1 MRTKPTKRASDKK
14 YIGQGASAE
23 PKQQVQSIPRFSC
36 DANGRI
42 VDICTK
48 TCGWQPIRTVNAYHL
63 QKVLEIIEQEGKKFN
78 KCWYAIDQELKR
90 RQSSGEIKPKCHEVF
105 VD

>member
-23 PKQQVQSIPRFSC
+23 PKQQVQSIPLFSC
-36 DANGRI
+36 DATGRI
-42 VDICTK
+42 VDVFTK
-48 TCGWQPIRTVNAYHL
+48 QYGWKSIRTVNAYYL
-63 QKVLEIIEQEGKKFN
+63 KNVLDLIEQAGKKFN
-78 KCWYAIDQELKR
+78 KCWYALDQELKR
-90 RQSSGEIKPKCHEVF
+90 RQSSGEIKPKSHEVS